1 VVIKRRG
8 QFFAHGIRHHDNG
21 RMGWGVE
28 RASFATEHGGL
39 DELLYDDC
47 VVCRIEHEYG
57 QMLVNKVTTAT
68 LNY

>member
-1 VVIKRRG
+1 
-8 QFFAHGIRHHDNG
+8 
-21 RMGWGVE
+21 MGWGVE

-47 VVCRIEHEYG
+47 VVCRIEHEYDG